1 MKKTSKILKWILAF
15 LLIIK
20 VLATVFMFFS
30 SELFHHLF
38 PFSFTTEPFTIAYI
52 FSKDKILV
60 VAPLFAFI
68 ILPLC
73 FLAGSVL
80 LFICKRKPLIPAIF
94 LAIPALS
101 DIICM
106 LQSIG
111 TETFLPYQG
120 FSDLTRIIQ
129 SIGTNELMAGK
140 IVSIAFN
147 LLILLLITLYTLTSY
162 TTWHKKHN

>member
-1 MKKTSKILKWILAF
+1 MKKTSKTLKWVLFF

-20 VLATVFMFFS
+20 ILATVFMFFS
-30 SELFHHLF
+30 SELFHYLF
-38 PFSFTTEPFTIAYI
+38 PFGLTTEPFTIAYI

-73 FLAGSVL
+73 FLAGFLL
-80 LFICKRKPLIPAIF
+80 LFICRRKALIPTIL

-106 LQSIG
+106 LQSFG
-111 TETFLPYQG
+111 T
-120 FSDLTRIIQ
+120 I
-129 SIGTNELMAGK
+129 ELMAGK

-147 LLILLLITLYTLTSY
+147 LLILALLIIYCVASY
-162 TTWHKKHN
+162 KSNRQKP